1 MTAFFVFLAGIAAF
15 VVMWLKKVAG
25 QTAALDAAERQ
36 KAQAEE
42 ALKLKAQTLA
52 AAEKNAEAVKESV
65 SQRLAKLEDEVA
77 EEKQRDSVDVANDII
92 GRN

>member
-1 MTAFFVFLAGIAAF
+1 MTAFILFLAGLAAF
-15 VVMWLKKVAG
+15 VVMWLRKVAG

-36 KAQAEE
+36 KAQSEE

-52 AAEKNAEAVKESV
+52 AAEKNAEAVQESV

-77 EEKQRDSVDVANDII
+77 EEKQRDTVDVANDII

>member
-1 MTAFFVFLAGIAAF
+1 MKAFILFLLGAATFVFAL
-15 VVMWLKKVAG
+15 LRKVAG

-36 KAQAEE
+36 RAQAEE
-42 ALKLKAQTLA
+42 ALKLKAQSLA

-65 SQRLAKLEDEVA
+65 SARLAKLEDEVA